1 MDLKYEHEQYGHK
14 IVYPFLENDY
24 EAITVVNEIKWGSN
38 IHNLYFVF
46 FTTYIFNVPLL
57 ELILLWIPRNSLQ
70 SRQMGL
76 NDSQASKFFSIP
88 K

>member
-1 MDLKYEHEQYGHK
+1 MDRKYEHEQYGHK

-46 FTTYIFNVPLL
+46 FTTYILMYL
-57 ELILLWIPRNSLQ
+57 CWNSFYCEFLGIHCKVGKWVL
-70 SRQMGL
+70 M
-76 NDSQASKFFSIP
+76 IP
-88 K
+88 KLLSFFYS